1 MKTVAFETFWRHLD
15 ELSKADHGFQNF
27 EEAARKHLNINPEG
41 KLLKEVHDI
50 IEELRMMA
58 RIYTQQQNVV
68 QRFKDQLHNLHEQ
81 ERKET
86 LKMQPDDTH
95 LDVLVEIKNLLGQQF
110 KGRQKRNVR
119 EVDISS
125 DLNKKSMFS
134 PGFQVNKT
142 VESSITEN
150 TLFHAN
156 RVAEDIELRKG
167 ELRELEESTSSVYE
181 QVSKFEDPVSLT
193 TLLTRHVAQRPP
205 QSQTTTSEY
214 YRG

>member
-1 MKTVAFETFWRHLD
+1 MKTVAFETFWRHLT
-15 ELSKADHGFQNF
+15 ELNKADHSFQNF

-50 IEELRMMA
+50 IEELRMME

-68 QRFKDQLHNLHEQ
+68 QRFKEQLHNLHEQ

-95 LDVLVEIKNLLGQQF
+95 LNVLVEIKNLLGQQF
-110 KGRQKRNVR
+110 REGGNSRQ
-119 EVDISS
+119 VDVPR
-125 DLNKKSMFS
+125 DLNNKTIFS
-134 PGFQVNKT
+134 PGFHVNKN
-142 VESSITEN
+142 VESTITEN
-150 TLFHAN
+150 TLLNAN

-181 QVSKFEDPVSLT
+181 QVKNS
-193 TLLTRHVAQRPP
+193 
-205 QSQTTTSEY
+205 
-214 YRG
+214 